1 MALKI
6 SESAAV
12 QMPMKTVASL
22 IAIIAIGTWAYFG
35 IHEKLNQHSTKI
47 ELMQKDLDQN
57 SEFRI
62 KYPRGELGQSAG
74 EAELFM
80 IVEHV
85 SGLLEDVEAELKSM
99 SRNNAV
105 NIEFLKKR
113 TEKLTEDVEKIIR
126 TGAVNTNDRNC
137 ICTNL
142 NFKRFN
148 DRTCIQTEPRLTFEI
163 KAYRAERGESRGV
176 VFTCKKVEAQTEIY
190 MDRKKI
196 IK

>member
-22 IAIIAIGTWAYFG
+22 IAMVAIGTWAFFG
-35 IHEKLNQHSTKI
+35 VQETLNQHSTQI
-47 ELMQKDLDQN
+47 ELMQKDLEAN

-85 SGLLEDVEAELKSM
+85 SGLLEDVEEEIKGM
-99 SRNNAV
+99 RNNAV

-126 TGAVNTNDRNC
+126 NGSGHGS
-137 ICTNL
+137 
-142 NFKRFN
+142 KH
-148 DRTCIQTEPRLTFEI
+148 
-163 KAYRAERGESRGV
+163 
-176 VFTCKKVEAQTEIY
+176 
-190 MDRKKI
+190 
-196 IK
+196 